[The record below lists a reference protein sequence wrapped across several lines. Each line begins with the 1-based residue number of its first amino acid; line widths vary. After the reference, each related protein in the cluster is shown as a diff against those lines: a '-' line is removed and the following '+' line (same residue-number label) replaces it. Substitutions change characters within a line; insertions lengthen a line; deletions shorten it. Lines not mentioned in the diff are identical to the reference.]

1 MECNQSIGLEK
12 ACRLSNTIHS
22 EIAPSLSL
30 PSLPVYLGATDPAL
44 GLFEDVSGRG
54 VDGDRSE
61 VLAQV
66 KKIVSLLRDCDVSY
80 LNLNMGAKNS
90 PCNSGEASKLYDE
103 VIKQY
108 LTAFECSTAGPL
120 QAEYHQHEVLE
131 KKPFMKNISSTG
143 HRHFENGATFGNHI
157 GNNLVHEPL
166 TSVDSSKPKV
176 KKKESD
182 SKLLSS
188 GPGPPNLEDILGTFC
203 EMLEDFC
210 GKAEVLDDIRGE
222 GGPSIPLVDIK
233 DLINEV
239 TSASTK
245 KILHLVPPETLVRVI
260 NVLDQQIQCGQ
271 GLSINE
277 NENSSTEVLSMVL
290 HALESTHAVLVI
302 LTQQDMPK
310 QLYKE
315 EIIERIVDFSRYQ
328 IMEVMAAY
336 NPFYHTPQEQ
346 NENAEF
352 DCDEGEDDDT
362 DNGSVG
368 RKRRIVRT
376 VNAKKFTVNK
386 VSAAVNSV
394 VQKLCSILDFIKDLL
409 SAVRLSDSCIF
420 QLLKAS
426 VSTFLVDNIQLL
438 QLKSINLLCGVFA
451 SYPEQRDFLLDEIL
465 HLFPKLQFSKRSLR
479 AYHLPDEEQ
488 KQIQMVTALLI
499 QLAQFGSNLP
509 DATKTALTMDAILN
523 SSVDAACPSKC
534 RDVAQMVSIALWT
547 KVVERCTNTKA
558 QDLSESKTILE
569 NLVTDLLTTL
579 NLPEYPASAFILQV
593 LCVVLLQNAGLKS
606 KDISARCMAV
616 DILGAIAARLK
627 RDSAICRRERLWIL
641 QELAEGEAEAC
652 NRVKDS
658 CCVCFSGKGVSIDCQ
673 VCHRWFHED
682 CLGVSGQEK
691 LVREWSCHVCLCKKQ
706 LSVLQSY
713 CKLQSKESIKSARGA
728 AKNSSKETELITKFE
743 ILQQILL
750 DYLEETGQQDDAN
763 MLTRWFYLSIWHKES
778 PLSPEKII
786 YLIARLKSK
795 PILRGSEVTLTL
807 SRDWAKKICL
817 ALGQKLSF
825 SRGFD
830 KILTHLLASL
840 REGSSILRAKALRAV
855 SSIVEADPEV
865 LCDERVQ
872 TAVEGRFCD
881 SAISVREAALEL
893 VGRYIASHPEVGLK
907 YFEKVSE
914 RIKDTGVSVRKRAI
928 KIIRDLCTSNTSFS
942 EATNAFIEMISRI
955 TDEES
960 SVQDLVCKTFYELWF
975 EEPSECQTQFV
986 GDGSSVPMEVAMKTE
1001 QIVDMLRKMPNH
1013 HFLVTIIKRNLAL
1026 DFLSQSAKSA
1036 GINAVSLASV
1046 RKRCELIC
1054 KRLLERILQVEEGNI
1069 DEEEVCALPYVLAL
1083 QSFCLVNPMLC
1094 APATSPSQFVVTLQP
1109 YLKNQ
1114 VNSKSIARLLES
1126 IISIIDA
1133 VLPLLRKPP
1142 QNVIE
1147 ELIQDLKHMIIRH
1160 NYLTV
1165 VHACIKCLCSLS
1177 RMSEKGACLVEH
1189 LFQIF
1194 FRHLCNPNFDNKQ
1207 GLERSLF
1214 CIGILIRYGNEFMIS
1229 SNDQQPHIVQGLKL
1243 LKKYLL
1249 LEDFGLKVRAL
1260 QALGYTLIAEPEYM
1274 LKEDIGKILEG
1285 SLASDV
1291 DPRIKMQAV
1300 QNLYEYLLD
1309 AENQL
1314 GNDGITKSRN
1324 QSPEYAK
1331 TSVPVAAGAG
1341 DTNICGG
1348 IIQLYWS
1355 LILERCLDVIDQVR
1369 ESALKI
1375 VEIVLR
1381 QGLVHPMTCVPCL
1394 IALESDPLEVNSK
1407 LAHQLLI
1414 NMNEKYPSFFEC
1426 RLGDGLQMSFKFI
1439 QSIAKNVASNN
1450 ARGKFD
1456 AVAIAHIRQG
1466 ISRIYRLIRGN
1477 RISRNKFMHSIVRK
1491 FESGYGYIPSVS
1503 FLLYCTEILVTLP
1516 FTSPDEPLYLIYDI
1530 NRVIQLRAGA
1540 IEANMKMW
1548 SSFGQQT
1555 GSIKVADANNELNED
1570 SEVPNIPK
1578 IHLASAMENISAP
1591 TEESLQK
1598 FQVDWQDSTALQLLL
1613 KLKRHLKIM
1622 YALNDA
1628 RCQAFTL
1635 KENPKAGESLARQN
1649 IAFCASD
1656 VSTSL
1661 PTSYND
1667 MIQKYQELKTALK
1680 EDTMDYATYTSSV
1693 KRKRPPAPAP
1703 TPAPNSAPVP
1713 STAPTTATRSS
1724 RKAVKSRAAR
1734 KREDDDEDGDDD
1746 DENDDNDD
1754 VSDEEWTG
1762 GPRKLNFSGVNG
1774 NVGRVTRQRALMCSN

>member
-1 MECNQSIGLEK
+1 MECHQSIGLEK

-22 EIAPSLSL
+22 EIAPSLAL
-30 PSLPVYLGATDPAL
+30 PSLPVHLGAADPAL

-54 VDGDRSE
+54 VDGDRPE
-61 VLAQV
+61 VLAQA
-66 KKIVSLLRDCDVSY
+66 KMIASLLRDCDVSY
-80 LNLNMGAKNS
+80 LNLNKGAKNL
-90 PCNSGEASKLYDE
+90 PCSSGVVSKLFDE

-108 LTAFECSTAGPL
+108 PTAFECSTAGPF
-120 QAEYHQHEVLE
+120 QAEHHQHEALE
-131 KKPFMKNISSTG
+131 KKPLMRNISSTSHG
-143 HRHFENGATFGNHI
+143 HFENGATLSNHI
-157 GNNLVHEPL
+157 GSNLLHEPL
-166 TSVDSSKPKV
+166 TSADSSKPKV
-176 KKKESD
+176 KKESD
-182 SKLLSS
+182 SKSLSS

-210 GKAEVLDDIRGE
+210 GKAEVLDDMGGE

-233 DLINEV
+233 NLINEI
-239 TSASTK
+239 TSPSAK
-245 KILHLVPPETLVRVI
+245 KILHIVPPETLVRVV

-277 NENSSTEVLSMVL
+277 NDNSSTEVLPMVL

-336 NPFYHTPQEQ
+336 NPFYHTPHEQ

-352 DCDEGEDDDT
+352 DCDEGEDDDI

-368 RKRRIVRT
+368 KKRRNMRTANARKST
-376 VNAKKFTVNK
+376 VNR
-386 VSAAVNSV
+386 VSSAVYPV
-394 VQKLCSILDFIKDLL
+394 AQKLCSILDFIKDLL

-499 QLAQFGSNLP
+499 HLAQFGFNLP
-509 DATKTALTMDAILN
+509 DATKTASTMDAISN

-569 NLVTDLLTTL
+569 NLVSDLLTTL
-579 NLPEYPASAFILQV
+579 NLPEYPASASILQV

-616 DILGAIAARLK
+616 DVLGAIAARLK
-627 RDSAICRRERLWIL
+627 RDSAVCRREKLWIL

-652 NRVKDS
+652 NKGKDL
-658 CCVCFSGKGVSIDCQ
+658 CCICFSGKGVNIDCQ

-682 CLGVSGQEK
+682 CLGASGQEK
-691 LVREWSCHVCLCKKQ
+691 LVRDWSCHVCLCKNQ
-706 LSVLQSY
+706 LSILQSY
-713 CKLQSKESIKSARGA
+713 CKSQSKESIKSTRGT
-728 AKNSSKETELITKFE
+728 AKNASKESESIKKSE

-750 DYLEETGQQDDAN
+750 NYLEETGSIYPCG
-763 MLTRWFYLSIWHKES
+763 TRTTLYLQK
-778 PLSPEKII
+778 
-786 YLIARLKSK
+786 RLKSK
-795 PILRGSEVTLTL
+795 TILRGSYVALTL

-817 ALGQKLSF
+817 ALGQNLSF

-928 KIIRDLCTSNTSFS
+928 KIIRDLCTSNTSFL
-942 EATNAFIEMISRI
+942 EATNAFIELISRI

-1001 QIVDMLRKMPNH
+1001 QIVDMLRKMANH
-1013 HFLVTIIKRNLAL
+1013 HFLVTIIKRNLVL
-1026 DFLSQSAKSA
+1026 DFLPQSAKSA

-1083 QSFCLVNPMLC
+1083 QSFCLVDPMLC
-1094 APATSPSQFVVTLQP
+1094 APATSPSLFVVTLQP

-1114 VNSKSIARLLES
+1114 VNNKSVARLLES

-1142 QNVIE
+1142 QSVIE
-1147 ELIQDLKHMIIRH
+1147 ELVQDLKHMIIRH

-1165 VHACIKCLCSLS
+1165 VHTCIKCLCSLS
-1177 RMSEKGACLVEH
+1177 RMSEKGAGLVEH

-1214 CIGILIRYGNEFMIS
+1214 CIGILLRYGNEFMFS

-1260 QALGYTLIAEPEYM
+1260 QALGYALIAEPEYM

-1314 GNDGITKSRN
+1314 GNDGITKSRT

-1331 TSVPVAAGAG
+1331 VSVPVAAGAG

-1407 LAHQLLI
+1407 LAHQLLM

-1439 QSIAKNVASNN
+1439 QSIAKNVGSNN

-1503 FLLYCTEILVTLP
+1503 FLLYCTEILATLP
-1516 FTSPDEPLYLIYDI
+1516 FTTPDEPLYLIYDI

-1540 IEANMKMW
+1540 IEVNMKMW
-1548 SSFGQQT
+1548 SSLGQQSA
-1555 GSIKVADANNELNED
+1555 SIEVPDARNELNED
-1570 SEVPNIPK
+1570 SEEHNISK
-1578 IHLASAMENISAP
+1578 KHLASAMENTSVP
-1591 TEESLQK
+1591 TAETLQK

-1622 YALNDA
+1622 YGLNDA
-1628 RCQAFTL
+1628 RCQAFSL
-1635 KENPKAGESLARQN
+1635 KEHPKAGESLAKQN
-1649 IAFCASD
+1649 IAFSASD

-1661 PTSYND
+1661 PSNYDD
-1667 MIQKYQELKTALK
+1667 MVQKYQELKTALK

-1703 TPAPNSAPVP
+1703 APSLAPAPSPGP
-1713 STAPTTATRSS
+1713 APTPVTRSS
-1724 RKAVKSRAAR
+1724 RKAVQSRAAR
-1734 KREDDDEDGDDD
+1734 KKDDDDDED
-1746 DENDDNDD
+1746 DDNDD
-1754 VSDEEWTG
+1754 DNDDDFSDEEWTG
-1762 GPRKLNFSGVNG
+1762 GPRKLDYSGVNG
-1774 NVGRVTRQRALMCSN
+1774 SVGRVTRQRALMCSN

>member
-1 MECNQSIGLEK
+1 MECHQSIGLEK

-22 EIAPSLSL
+22 EIAPSLAL
-30 PSLPVYLGATDPAL
+30 PSLPVHLGAADPAL

-54 VDGDRSE
+54 VDGDRPE
-61 VLAQV
+61 VLAQA
-66 KKIVSLLRDCDVSY
+66 KKIASLLRDCDVSY
-80 LNLNMGAKNS
+80 LNLNKGAKNL
-90 PCNSGEASKLYDE
+90 PCSSGVVSKLFDE

-108 LTAFECSTAGPL
+108 PTAFECSTAGPF
-120 QAEYHQHEVLE
+120 QAEHHQHEALE
-131 KKPFMKNISSTG
+131 KKPLMRNISSTSHG
-143 HRHFENGATFGNHI
+143 HFENGATLSNHI
-157 GNNLVHEPL
+157 GSNLLHEPL
-166 TSVDSSKPKV
+166 TSADSSKPKV
-176 KKKESD
+176 KKESD
-182 SKLLSS
+182 SKSLSS

-210 GKAEVLDDIRGE
+210 GKAEVLDDMGGE

-233 DLINEV
+233 NLINEI
-239 TSASTK
+239 TSPSAK
-245 KILHLVPPETLVRVI
+245 KILHIVPPETLVRVV

-277 NENSSTEVLSMVL
+277 NDNSSTEVLPMVL

-336 NPFYHTPQEQ
+336 NPFYHTPHEQ

-352 DCDEGEDDDT
+352 DCDEGEDDDI

-368 RKRRIVRT
+368 KKRRNVRT
-376 VNAKKFTVNK
+376 ANARKSTVNR
-386 VSAAVNSV
+386 VSSAVYPV
-394 VQKLCSILDFIKDLL
+394 AQKLCSILDFIKDLL

-499 QLAQFGSNLP
+499 HLAQFGSNLP
-509 DATKTALTMDAILN
+509 DATKTASTMDAISN

-569 NLVTDLLTTL
+569 NLVSDLLTTL
-579 NLPEYPASAFILQV
+579 NLPEYPASASILQV

-616 DILGAIAARLK
+616 DVLGAIAARLK
-627 RDSAICRRERLWIL
+627 RDSAVCRREKLWIL

-652 NRVKDS
+652 NKGKDL
-658 CCVCFSGKGVSIDCQ
+658 CCICFSGKGVNIDCQ
-673 VCHRWFHED
+673 VCYRWFHED
-682 CLGVSGQEK
+682 CLGASGQEK
-691 LVREWSCHVCLCKKQ
+691 LVRDWSCHVCLCKKQ
-706 LSVLQSY
+706 LSILQSY
-713 CKLQSKESIKSARGA
+713 CKSQSKESIKSTRGT
-728 AKNSSKETELITKFE
+728 AKNASKESESIKKSE

-750 DYLEETGQQDDAN
+750 NYLEETGSIYPCG
-763 MLTRWFYLSIWHKES
+763 TRTTLYLQK
-778 PLSPEKII
+778 
-786 YLIARLKSK
+786 RLKSK
-795 PILRGSEVTLTL
+795 TILRGSYVALTL

-817 ALGQKLSF
+817 ALGQNLSF

-928 KIIRDLCTSNTSFS
+928 KIIRDLCTSNTSFL

-1001 QIVDMLRKMPNH
+1001 QIVDMLRKMANH
-1013 HFLVTIIKRNLAL
+1013 HFLVTIIKRNLVL
-1026 DFLSQSAKSA
+1026 DFLPQSAKSA

-1083 QSFCLVNPMLC
+1083 QSFCLVDPMLC
-1094 APATSPSQFVVTLQP
+1094 APATSPSLFVVTLQP

-1114 VNSKSIARLLES
+1114 VNNKSVARLLES

-1142 QNVIE
+1142 QSVIE
-1147 ELIQDLKHMIIRH
+1147 ELVQDLKHMIIRH

-1165 VHACIKCLCSLS
+1165 VHTCIKCLCSLS
-1177 RMSEKGACLVEH
+1177 RMSEKGAGLVEH

-1214 CIGILIRYGNEFMIS
+1214 CIGILLRYGNEFMFS

-1260 QALGYTLIAEPEYM
+1260 QALGYALIAEPEYM

-1314 GNDGITKSRN
+1314 GNDGITKSRT

-1331 TSVPVAAGAG
+1331 VSVPVAAGAG

-1407 LAHQLLI
+1407 LAHQLLM

-1439 QSIAKNVASNN
+1439 QSIAKNVGSNN

-1503 FLLYCTEILVTLP
+1503 FLLYCTEILATLP
-1516 FTSPDEPLYLIYDI
+1516 FTTPDEPLYLIYDI

-1540 IEANMKMW
+1540 IEVNMKMW
-1548 SSFGQQT
+1548 SSLGQQSA
-1555 GSIKVADANNELNED
+1555 SIEVPDARNELNED
-1570 SEVPNIPK
+1570 SEEHNISK
-1578 IHLASAMENISAP
+1578 KHLASAMENTSVP
-1591 TEESLQK
+1591 TAETLQK

-1622 YALNDA
+1622 YGLNDA
-1628 RCQAFTL
+1628 RCQAFSL
-1635 KENPKAGESLARQN
+1635 KEHPKAGESLAKQN
-1649 IAFCASD
+1649 IAFSASD

-1661 PTSYND
+1661 PSNYDD
-1667 MIQKYQELKTALK
+1667 MVQKYQELKTALK

-1703 TPAPNSAPVP
+1703 APSLAPAPSPGP
-1713 STAPTTATRSS
+1713 APTPVTRSS
-1724 RKAVKSRAAR
+1724 RKAVQSRAAR
-1734 KREDDDEDGDDD
+1734 KKDDDD
-1746 DENDDNDD
+1746 DEEDDNDD
-1754 VSDEEWTG
+1754 DNDDDFSDEEWTG
-1762 GPRKLNFSGVNG
+1762 GPRKLDYSGVNG
-1774 NVGRVTRQRALMCSN
+1774 SVGRIWLGFIKELNVSVGRLLFSQIR

>member
-1 MECNQSIGLEK
+1 MECHQSTGLEK

-22 EIAPSLSL
+22 EIAPSLAL
-30 PSLPVYLGATDPAL
+30 PSLPVHLGAADPAL

-54 VDGDRSE
+54 VDGDRPE
-61 VLAQV
+61 VLAQAM
-66 KKIVSLLRDCDVSY
+66 KIASLLRDCDVSY
-80 LNLNMGAKNS
+80 LNLNKGAKNS
-90 PCNSGEASKLYDE
+90 PCSSGVVSKLYDE

-108 LTAFECSTAGPL
+108 PAAFECSTAGPF
-120 QAEYHQHEVLE
+120 QAEHLQHEALE
-131 KKPFMKNISSTG
+131 KKPLMRNISSTSHG
-143 HRHFENGATFGNHI
+143 HFENGATLSNHI
-157 GNNLVHEPL
+157 GSNLLHEPL
-166 TSVDSSKPKV
+166 TSANSSKLKV
-176 KKKESD
+176 KKESD
-182 SKLLSS
+182 SKSLSS

-210 GKAEVLDDIRGE
+210 GKAEVFDDMGGE

-233 DLINEV
+233 NLINEI
-239 TSASTK
+239 TSPSAK
-245 KILHLVPPETLVRVI
+245 KILHMVPPETLVRVV

-277 NENSSTEVLSMVL
+277 NDNSSTEVLPMVL

-336 NPFYHTPQEQ
+336 NPFYHTPHEQ

-352 DCDEGEDDDT
+352 DCDEGEDDDI

-368 RKRRIVRT
+368 KRRRNMRTANARKST
-376 VNAKKFTVNK
+376 VNR
-386 VSAAVNSV
+386 VSSAVYPV
-394 VQKLCSILDFIKDLL
+394 AQKLCSILDFIKDLL

-499 QLAQFGSNLP
+499 HLAQFGFNLP
-509 DATKTALTMDAILN
+509 DATKTASTMDAISN

-569 NLVTDLLTTL
+569 NLVSDLLTTL
-579 NLPEYPASAFILQV
+579 NLPEYPASASILQV

-616 DILGAIAARLK
+616 DVLGAIAARLK
-627 RDSAICRRERLWIL
+627 RDSAVCRREKLWIL

-652 NRVKDS
+652 NEGKDL
-658 CCVCFSGKGVSIDCQ
+658 CCICFSGKGVNIDCE
-673 VCHRWFHED
+673 VCHRWFHVD
-682 CLGVSGQEK
+682 CLGASGQEK
-691 LVREWSCHVCLCKKQ
+691 LVRDWSCHVCLCKKQ
-706 LSVLQSY
+706 LSILQSY
-713 CKLQSKESIKSARGA
+713 CKPQSTESIKSIKGT
-728 AKNSSKETELITKFE
+728 AKNASKESESIKTSE

-750 DYLEETGQQDDAN
+750 NYLEETGQQDDAN
-763 MLTRWFYLSIWHKES
+763 MLTRWFYLSLWHKDDTV
-778 PLSPEKII
+778 SPEKVI

-795 PILRGSEVTLTL
+795 TILRGSYVALTL

-817 ALGQKLSF
+817 ALGQNLSF

-872 TAVEGRFCD
+872 SAVEGRFCD

-928 KIIRDLCTSNTSFS
+928 KIIRDLCTSNTSFL

-1001 QIVDMLRKMPNH
+1001 QIVDMLRKMANH
-1013 HFLVTIIKRNLAL
+1013 HFLVTIIKRNLVL
-1026 DFLSQSAKSA
+1026 DFLPQSAKSA

-1083 QSFCLVNPMLC
+1083 QSFCLVDPMLC
-1094 APATSPSQFVVTLQP
+1094 APATSPSLFVVTLQP

-1114 VNSKSIARLLES
+1114 VNNKSVARLLEC

-1142 QNVIE
+1142 QSVIE
-1147 ELIQDLKHMIIRH
+1147 ELVQDLKHMIIRH

-1165 VHACIKCLCSLS
+1165 VHTCIKCLCSLS
-1177 RMSEKGACLVEH
+1177 RMTDKGAGLVEH

-1214 CIGILIRYGNEFMIS
+1214 CIGILLRYGNEFMFS

-1243 LKKYLL
+1243 LKKYLV

-1260 QALGYTLIAEPEYM
+1260 QALGYALIAEPEYM

-1314 GNDGITKSRN
+1314 GNDGITKSRI

-1331 TSVPVAAGAG
+1331 VSVPVAAGAG

-1381 QGLVHPMTCVPCL
+1381 QGLVHPMTSVPCL

-1407 LAHQLLI
+1407 LAHQLLM

-1439 QSIAKNVASNN
+1439 QSIAKNVGSNN

-1456 AVAIAHIRQG
+1456 AVVIAHIRQG

-1503 FLLYCTEILVTLP
+1503 FLLYCTEILATLP
-1516 FTSPDEPLYLIYDI
+1516 FTTPDEPLYLIYDI

-1540 IEANMKMW
+1540 IEVNMKMW
-1548 SSFGQQT
+1548 SSLGQQSA
-1555 GSIKVADANNELNED
+1555 SIEVPDARNELNED
-1570 SEVPNIPK
+1570 SEEHNISK
-1578 IHLASAMENISAP
+1578 KHLASSMENTSVP
-1591 TEESLQK
+1591 TAETLQK

-1622 YALNDA
+1622 YGLNDA
-1628 RCQAFTL
+1628 RCQAFSL
-1635 KENPKAGESLARQN
+1635 KEHPKAGESLARQN
-1649 IAFCASD
+1649 IAFSASD

-1661 PTSYND
+1661 PSNYDD
-1667 MIQKYQELKTALK
+1667 MVQKYQELKTALK

-1703 TPAPNSAPVP
+1703 APSLAPAPSPAP
-1713 STAPTTATRSS
+1713 APTPVTRSS
-1724 RKAVKSRAAR
+1724 RKTIQNRAAR
-1734 KREDDDEDGDDD
+1734 KKDDD
-1746 DENDDNDD
+1746 DDDDDDNDD
-1754 VSDEEWTG
+1754 DNDDDFSDEEWTG
-1762 GPRKLNFSGVNG
+1762 GPRKLDYNGVNG
-1774 NVGRVTRQRALMCSN
+1774 SVGRVTRQRALMCSN

>member
-1 MECNQSIGLEK
+1 
-12 ACRLSNTIHS
+12 
-22 EIAPSLSL
+22 
-30 PSLPVYLGATDPAL
+30 
-44 GLFEDVSGRG
+44 
-54 VDGDRSE
+54 
-61 VLAQV
+61 
-66 KKIVSLLRDCDVSY
+66 
-80 LNLNMGAKNS
+80 
-90 PCNSGEASKLYDE
+90 
-103 VIKQY
+103 
-108 LTAFECSTAGPL
+108 
-120 QAEYHQHEVLE
+120 
-131 KKPFMKNISSTG
+131 MKNISSTG
-143 HRHFENGATFGNHI
+143 HGHLENGAPFSNHI
-157 GNNLVHEPL
+157 GSNLVHEPL
-166 TSVDSSKPKV
+166 TSADSSKPKI
-176 KKKESD
+176 KKKESY
-182 SKLLSS
+182 SKSLSS
-188 GPGPPNLEDILGTFC
+188 GPGPPNLEAMLGTFC

-210 GKAEVLDDIRGE
+210 GKAEVLDDIGGE
-222 GGPSIPLVDIK
+222 GGSSIPLVDITN
-233 DLINEV
+233 LINEI
-239 TSASTK
+239 TSVSAK

-271 GLSINE
+271 GFSINE
-277 NENSSTEVLSMVL
+277 NENSSTEVLPIVL

-302 LTQQDMPK
+302 MTQQDMPK

-315 EIIERIVDFSRYQ
+315 EIIERIVDFSRYHM
-328 IMEVMAAY
+328 MEVMAAY

-346 NENAEF
+346 NENGEF
-352 DCDEGEDDDT
+352 DCDEVEDDDA

-368 RKRRIVRT
+368 RKRRNVRIT
-376 VNAKKFTVNK
+376 NVKKSTVNK
-386 VSAAVNSV
+386 VSTLVNSV
-394 VQKLCSILDFIKDLL
+394 VQKLCSILDYIKDLL

-426 VSTFLVDNIQLL
+426 ISTFLVDNIQLL

-479 AYHLPDEEQ
+479 AYHLPDVEQ

-499 QLAQFGSNLP
+499 HLAQFGSNLP
-509 DATKTALTMDAILN
+509 DAVKTASTMDAILN

-534 RDVAQMVSIALWT
+534 RDVAQLVSIALWT
-547 KVVERCTNTKA
+547 KIVERCTNTKA

-579 NLPEYPASAFILQV
+579 NLPEYPAAAFILQV

-606 KDISARCMAV
+606 KDVSARCIAIDV
-616 DILGAIAARLK
+616 LGAIAARLK
-627 RDSAICRRERLWIL
+627 RDSANCRGEMLWIL
-641 QELAEGEAEAC
+641 QELPEGEAEAC
-652 NRVKDS
+652 SKLKDS
-658 CCVCFSGKGVSIDCQ
+658 CCICFCGKGVNMNCQ

-682 CLGVSGQEK
+682 CLGVSVQEK
-691 LVREWSCHVCLCKKQ
+691 LVRDWSCHVCLCKKQ
-706 LSVLQSY
+706 LSVLKSY
-713 CKLQSKESIKSARGA
+713 CQPQSKESIKSAKGA
-728 AKNSSKETELITKFE
+728 AKHSSKESDLVTKFE

-750 DYLEETGQQDDAN
+750 NYLDETGQQDDAN
-763 MLTRWFYLSIWHKES
+763 LLTRWFYLSLWHKDN
-778 PLSPEKII
+778 PVSPEKVI
-786 YLIARLKSK
+786 YLFARLKSTA
-795 PILRGSEVTLTL
+795 ILGKSEVTLAL
-807 SRDWAKKICL
+807 SRDWAKRICL
-817 ALGQKLSF
+817 ALGQNLSF

-830 KILTHLLASL
+830 KIFTHLLASL

-865 LCDERVQ
+865 LYDERVQ

-928 KIIRDLCTSNTSFS
+928 KIIRDLCTSNASFP

-986 GDGSSVPMEVAMKTE
+986 GDGSSIPMEVAMKTE
-1001 QIVDMLRKMPNH
+1001 QIVDVIKKMPTN

-1026 DFLSQSAKSA
+1026 DFLPQSAKSA

-1069 DEEEVCALPYVLAL
+1069 DEEEVWALPYVLAL
-1083 QSFCLVNPMLC
+1083 QSFCLVDPTLC
-1094 APATSPSQFVVTLQP
+1094 APATSPAQFVVTLQP

-1114 VNSKSIARLLES
+1114 VNSKSVARLLES

-1133 VLPLLRKPP
+1133 ILPLLRKPP
-1142 QNVIE
+1142 QSVIE
-1147 ELIQDLKHMIIRH
+1147 ELILDLKYMIIRH
-1160 NYLTV
+1160 SYLTV

-1214 CIGILIRYGNEFMIS
+1214 CIGVLLRYGNEFMVHS
-1229 SNDQQPHIVQGLKL
+1229 SDQQPHIVQGLKL

-1260 QALGYTLIAEPEYM
+1260 QALGYALIAEPEHM

-1285 SLASDV
+1285 SLASDI

-1314 GNDGITKSRN
+1314 GNDGIAKSRT

-1331 TSVPVAAGAG
+1331 NCVPVAAGAG

-1355 LILERCLDVIDQVR
+1355 FILERCMDVIDQVR

-1394 IALESDPLEVNSK
+1394 IALENDPLEVNSK
-1407 LAHQLLI
+1407 LAHQLLM

-1477 RISRNKFMHSIVRK
+1477 RVSRNKFMHSIVRK

-1503 FLLYCTEILVTLP
+1503 FLLYCTEILATLP

-1530 NRVIQLRAGA
+1530 NRVIQIRAGA
-1540 IEANMKMW
+1540 IEANMKTW
-1548 SSFGQQT
+1548 SSIGQQT
-1555 GSIKVADANNELNED
+1555 GSIKVPDATNELNED
-1570 SEVPNIPK
+1570 SEEHNVSNQ
-1578 IHLASAMENISAP
+1578 HVASAMENTSVP
-1591 TEESLQK
+1591 TAETVQK

-1622 YALNDA
+1622 FALNDA
-1628 RCQAFTL
+1628 RCQAFSL
-1635 KENPKAGESLARQN
+1635 KEHPKAGESLSRQN
-1649 IAFCASD
+1649 IAFSASD

-1661 PTSYND
+1661 PTNYDD
-1667 MIQKYQELKTALK
+1667 MIQKYKELKAALK
-1680 EDTMDYATYTSSV
+1680 EDTMDYATYTSTV
-1693 KRKRPPAPAP
+1693 KRKRPPTPAPVPNPAPNPASGPGPNPAPDRSPAP
-1703 TPAPNSAPVP
+1703 TPTP
-1713 STAPTTATRSS
+1713 ATRSS
-1724 RKAVKSRAAR
+1724 RRATRNRAAR
-1734 KREDDDEDGDDD
+1734 KRDEDDDDDDDDDEDDDEDGY
-1746 DENDDNDD
+1746 D

-1762 GPRKLNFSGVNG
+1762 GPRKLDFNGVNG